1 VISKDGKTSGILV
14 YIKIDKKLSDLI
26 KTKNN
31 YLDKIDKGQLSAK
44 DKKKYKKFL
53 IKYDNYRKS
62 YNQKN
67 HQNIVEIR
75 KIIEKYEDTAKIHL
89 GGIPMIADDM
99 MTYIKNDIIVFG
111 AGVFLFIVCTL
122 WFVFRSLTWV
132 FIPLLSCFFSVCI
145 MVGLLGLVGWKVTV
159 ISSNFIALMLILTMA
174 MNIHMSVRYLQFK
187 KENPNILNSE
197 AILWTS
203 KKMFWPILYTVLTT
217 ICAFLSLIFSN
228 IKPIID
234 FGWMMTVG
242 LLVSLFLGATFIF
255 FNKEFLNVKVN
266 FFEKLF
272 LVIAGFFY
280 FPLLISMPY
289 YLSIYDISFINS
301 YFEAISGFTSTGFTM
316 FENAKEIDEP
326 LLIWRSG
333 SQWLGGLY
341 FLCSLF
347 LLAESPKIKI
357 KNIYTNY
364 EGVNLSE
371 IRNQYTKVLL
381 IYFLLTV
388 LVFVLLTYSGIRLF
402 EGFNL
407 SMTITSA
414 GGFIPT
420 NFLSEIVRSEN
431 QKLIF
436 SFSML
441 IPFFNLYLIYNMI
454 FGDRSLINNKEDLY
468 LLILLLFVLITTY
481 IFFSNIFGFSSILF
495 AVLSSLSNIGLGLDN
510 QFSNL
515 SFLFLILAI
524 IGGSSFST
532 SSGLKFIKL
541 YTLFKFS
548 LKEIYLLVKPL
559 YVSSNTLFLSKNKI
573 KDEEINIYFLSI
585 VFFISSLF
593 ILSGILSFEQ
603 INFKDSLTLSILT
616 ITNTVNSNN
625 YNLSEFYFLD
635 INITS
640 KISLMLFMVIGRVE
654 LLGFLILIKKF
665 FFK

>member
-1 VISKDGKTSGILV
+1 
-14 YIKIDKKLSDLI
+14 
-26 KTKNN
+26 
-31 YLDKIDKGQLSAK
+31 
-44 DKKKYKKFL
+44 
-53 IKYDNYRKS
+53 
-62 YNQKN
+62 
-67 HQNIVEIR
+67 
-75 KIIEKYEDTAKIHL
+75 
-89 GGIPMIADDM
+89 M
-99 MTYIKNDIIVFG
+99 
-111 AGVFLFIVCTL
+111 
-122 WFVFRSLTWV
+122 FRSTFLYLGIFTIFV
-132 FIPLLSCFFSVCI
+132 SIFSLL
-145 MVGLLGLVGWKVTV
+145 
-159 ISSNFIALMLILTMA
+159 
-174 MNIHMSVRYLQFK
+174 
-187 KENPNILNSE
+187 NILFCYYFD
-197 AILWTS
+197 TS
-203 KKMFWPILYTVLTT
+203 L
-217 ICAFLSLIFSN
+217 N
-228 IKPIID
+228 IQVY
-234 FGWMMTVG
+234 FGC

-255 FNKEFLNVKVN
+255 FNKKFLNVKVN

-316 FENAKEIDEP
+316 FENVKEIDEP

-388 LVFVLLTYSGIRLF
+388 LVFILLTYSGIRLF

-454 FGDRSLINNKEDLY
+454 SGDRSLINNKEDLY

-548 LKEIYLLVKPL
+548 LKEIYLVVKPL

-640 KISLMLFMVIGRVE
+640 KISLMLFMIIGRVE

>member
-1 VISKDGKTSGILV
+1 MFRSTLLYLGIFTIFVSIFSLLNILFCYYFDTLLNIQV
-14 YIKIDKKLSDLI
+14 YFACLL
-26 KTKNN
+26 
-31 YLDKIDKGQLSAK
+31 
-44 DKKKYKKFL
+44 
-53 IKYDNYRKS
+53 
-62 YNQKN
+62 
-67 HQNIVEIR
+67 
-75 KIIEKYEDTAKIHL
+75 
-89 GGIPMIADDM
+89 
-99 MTYIKNDIIVFG
+99 
-111 AGVFLFIVCTL
+111 VFLF
-122 WFVFRSLTWV
+122 
-132 FIPLLSCFFSVCI
+132 
-145 MVGLLGLVGWKVTV
+145 LGV
-159 ISSNFIALMLILTMA
+159 
-174 MNIHMSVRYLQFK
+174 
-187 KENPNILNSE
+187 
-197 AILWTS
+197 
-203 KKMFWPILYTVLTT
+203 
-217 ICAFLSLIFSN
+217 
-228 IKPIID
+228 
-234 FGWMMTVG
+234 
-242 LLVSLFLGATFIF
+242 TFIF
-255 FNKEFLNVKVN
+255 FNKKFLNVKVN

-301 YFEAISGFTSTGFTM
+301 YFEAISGFTSTGFTI
-316 FENAKEIDEP
+316 FENVKKIDEP

-341 FLCSLF
+341 FLYSLF

-364 EGVNLSE
+364 EGLNLSE
-371 IRNQYTKVLL
+371 IKNQYTKVLL
-381 IYFLLTV
+381 IYFLLTA
-388 LVFVLLTYSGIRLF
+388 LVFILLTYSGIRLF

-481 IFFSNIFGFSSILF
+481 IFFSNIFGFSSIFF

-559 YVSSNTLFLSKNKI
+559 YVSSNILFLSKNKI

-635 INITS
+635 INIIS

>member
-1 VISKDGKTSGILV
+1 
-14 YIKIDKKLSDLI
+14 
-26 KTKNN
+26 
-31 YLDKIDKGQLSAK
+31 
-44 DKKKYKKFL
+44 
-53 IKYDNYRKS
+53 
-62 YNQKN
+62 
-67 HQNIVEIR
+67 
-75 KIIEKYEDTAKIHL
+75 
-89 GGIPMIADDM
+89 M
-99 MTYIKNDIIVFG
+99 
-111 AGVFLFIVCTL
+111 
-122 WFVFRSLTWV
+122 FRSTFLYLGIFTIFV
-132 FIPLLSCFFSVCI
+132 SFFS
-145 MVGLLGLVGWKVTV
+145 LL
-159 ISSNFIALMLILTMA
+159 
-174 MNIHMSVRYLQFK
+174 
-187 KENPNILNSE
+187 NILFCYYFD
-197 AILWTS
+197 TS
-203 KKMFWPILYTVLTT
+203 L
-217 ICAFLSLIFSN
+217 N
-228 IKPIID
+228 IQVY
-234 FGWMMTVG
+234 FGC

-255 FNKEFLNVKVN
+255 FNKKFLNVKVN

-316 FENAKEIDEP
+316 FENVKEIDEP

-347 LLAESPKIKI
+347 LLTESPKIKI

-388 LVFVLLTYSGIRLF
+388 LVFMLLTYSGIRLF

-420 NFLSEIVRSEN
+420 NFLSEILRSEN

-441 IPFFNLYLIYNMI
+441 IPFFNLYLIYNVI
-454 FGDRSLINNKEDLY
+454 FGDRSLINNKEDFY
-468 LLILLLFVLITTY
+468 LLILLLFVLIITY
-481 IFFSNIFGFSSILF
+481 IFFSNIFGFNSILF
-495 AVLSSLSNIGLGLDN
+495 AVLSSFSNIGLALDN

-559 YVSSNTLFLSKNKI
+559 YVSSNKLFLSKNKI

-625 YNLSEFYFLD
+625 YNLSEFYFWN

-654 LLGFLILIKKF
+654 LLGFLILIKKL

>member
-1 VISKDGKTSGILV
+1 
-14 YIKIDKKLSDLI
+14 
-26 KTKNN
+26 
-31 YLDKIDKGQLSAK
+31 
-44 DKKKYKKFL
+44 
-53 IKYDNYRKS
+53 
-62 YNQKN
+62 
-67 HQNIVEIR
+67 
-75 KIIEKYEDTAKIHL
+75 
-89 GGIPMIADDM
+89 M
-99 MTYIKNDIIVFG
+99 
-111 AGVFLFIVCTL
+111 
-122 WFVFRSLTWV
+122 FRSTFLYLGIFTIFV
-132 FIPLLSCFFSVCI
+132 SIFSLL
-145 MVGLLGLVGWKVTV
+145 
-159 ISSNFIALMLILTMA
+159 
-174 MNIHMSVRYLQFK
+174 
-187 KENPNILNSE
+187 NILFCYYFD
-197 AILWTS
+197 TS
-203 KKMFWPILYTVLTT
+203 L
-217 ICAFLSLIFSN
+217 N
-228 IKPIID
+228 IQVY
-234 FGWMMTVG
+234 FGC

-255 FNKEFLNVKVN
+255 FNKKFLNVKVN

-280 FPLLISMPY
+280 FPLLISIPY

-316 FENAKEIDEP
+316 FKNAKGIDEP

-388 LVFVLLTYSGIRLF
+388 LVFILLTYSGIRLF

-454 FGDRSLINNKEDLY
+454 SGDRSLINNKEDLY

-548 LKEIYLLVKPL
+548 LKEVYLVVKPL
-559 YVSSNTLFLSKNKI
+559 HVSSNTLFLSKNKI
-573 KDEEINIYFLSI
+573 KDEEINIYFLSV
-585 VFFISSLF
+585 VFFISTLF

-654 LLGFLILIKKF
+654 LLAFLILIKKF

>member
-1 VISKDGKTSGILV
+1 MFRSTFLYLGIF
-14 YIKIDKKLSDLI
+14 
-26 KTKNN
+26 T
-31 YLDKIDKGQLSAK
+31 
-44 DKKKYKKFL
+44 
-53 IKYDNYRKS
+53 
-62 YNQKN
+62 
-67 HQNIVEIR
+67 
-75 KIIEKYEDTAKIHL
+75 
-89 GGIPMIADDM
+89 
-99 MTYIKNDIIVFG
+99 
-111 AGVFLFIVCTL
+111 LFISI
-122 WFVFRSLTWV
+122 FSL
-132 FIPLLSCFFSVCI
+132 I
-145 MVGLLGLVGWKVTV
+145 
-159 ISSNFIALMLILTMA
+159 
-174 MNIHMSVRYLQFK
+174 
-187 KENPNILNSE
+187 NILFCYYFD
-197 AILWTS
+197 AL
-203 KKMFWPILYTVLTT
+203 L
-217 ICAFLSLIFSN
+217 N
-228 IKPIID
+228 IQAY
-234 FGWMMTVG
+234 FVC
-242 LLVSLFLGATFIF
+242 LLVSLFFGVTFIF
-255 FNKEFLNVKVN
+255 FNKKFLNLKVN

-280 FPLLISMPY
+280 FPLLISIPY
-289 YLSIYDISFINS
+289 YLSIYDISFINT
-301 YFEAISGFTSTGFTM
+301 YFEAISGFTSTGFTI
-316 FENAKEIDEP
+316 FENVKKIDEP
-326 LLIWRSG
+326 LLIWRSS

-364 EGVNLSE
+364 EGLNLSE
-371 IRNQYTKVLL
+371 IKNQYSKVLL

-388 LVFVLLTYSGIRLF
+388 LVFILLTYSGIRLF

-420 NFLSEIVRSEN
+420 NFLSEIVRLEN

-454 FGDRSLINNKEDLY
+454 FVDRSVANNKEDLY
-468 LLILLLFVLITTY
+468 LLILLLFILITTY
-481 IFFSNIFGFSSILF
+481 IFFSNIFGFTSILF

-510 QFSNL
+510 QFFNL
-515 SFLFLILAI
+515 SFLFLILTI

-559 YVSSNTLFLSKNKI
+559 YVSSNILFLSKNKI

-585 VFFISSLF
+585 VFFISVLF
-593 ILSGILSFEQ
+593 ILSGILSLEQ

-625 YNLSEFYFLD
+625 YNLGEFYFLD
-635 INITS
+635 INIIS
-640 KISLMLFMVIGRVE
+640 KISIMLFMVMGRVE
-654 LLGFLILIKKF
+654 LLSLLILIKKF

>member
-1 VISKDGKTSGILV
+1 
-14 YIKIDKKLSDLI
+14 
-26 KTKNN
+26 
-31 YLDKIDKGQLSAK
+31 
-44 DKKKYKKFL
+44 
-53 IKYDNYRKS
+53 
-62 YNQKN
+62 
-67 HQNIVEIR
+67 
-75 KIIEKYEDTAKIHL
+75 
-89 GGIPMIADDM
+89 
-99 MTYIKNDIIVFG
+99 
-111 AGVFLFIVCTL
+111 
-122 WFVFRSLTWV
+122 
-132 FIPLLSCFFSVCI
+132 
-145 MVGLLGLVGWKVTV
+145 
-159 ISSNFIALMLILTMA
+159 
-174 MNIHMSVRYLQFK
+174 
-187 KENPNILNSE
+187 
-197 AILWTS
+197 
-203 KKMFWPILYTVLTT
+203 
-217 ICAFLSLIFSN
+217 
-228 IKPIID
+228 
-234 FGWMMTVG
+234 
-242 LLVSLFLGATFIF
+242 LVSLFLGIIFIF
-255 FNKEFLNVKVN
+255 YNKKFLNVKIN

-272 LVIAGFFY
+272 LVISGFFY

-301 YFEAISGFTSTGFTM
+301 YFEAISGFTSTGFTIL
-316 FENAKEIDEP
+316 ENVKEIDEP

-341 FLCSLF
+341 FLYSLF
-347 LLAESPKIKI
+347 LLSESPKIKI
-357 KNIYTNY
+357 KNIYIDY

-371 IRNQYTKVLL
+371 IKNQYTKVLL
-381 IYFLLTV
+381 IYFLLTA
-388 LVFVLLTYSGIRLF
+388 LIFILLTYSGVRLF

-407 SMTITSA
+407 SMTIISA

-420 NFLSEIVRSEN
+420 NLLSEIVRSEN

-441 IPFFNLYLIYNMI
+441 IPFFNLYLIYNI
-454 FGDRSLINNKEDLY
+454 ISGARSLTNNKEDLY
-468 LLILLLFVLITTY
+468 LLILLLFTLITTY
-481 IFFSNIFGFSSILF
+481 IFFSNTFGFSSILF
-495 AVLSSLSNIGLGLDN
+495 AVLSSLSNIGLGFDN

-515 SFLFLILAI
+515 SFLFLILVI

-532 SSGLKFIKL
+532 SSGLKYIKL

-559 YVSSNTLFLSKNKI
+559 YVSSNTLFLSKYKI

-593 ILSGILSFEQ
+593 ILSGILSLEQ

-625 YNLSEFYFLD
+625 YNLGEFYFLD
-635 INITS
+635 INIIS

>member
-1 VISKDGKTSGILV
+1 
-14 YIKIDKKLSDLI
+14 
-26 KTKNN
+26 
-31 YLDKIDKGQLSAK
+31 
-44 DKKKYKKFL
+44 
-53 IKYDNYRKS
+53 
-62 YNQKN
+62 
-67 HQNIVEIR
+67 
-75 KIIEKYEDTAKIHL
+75 
-89 GGIPMIADDM
+89 M
-99 MTYIKNDIIVFG
+99 
-111 AGVFLFIVCTL
+111 
-122 WFVFRSLTWV
+122 FRSTFLYLGIFTIFV
-132 FIPLLSCFFSVCI
+132 SIFSLL
-145 MVGLLGLVGWKVTV
+145 
-159 ISSNFIALMLILTMA
+159 
-174 MNIHMSVRYLQFK
+174 
-187 KENPNILNSE
+187 NILFCYYFD
-197 AILWTS
+197 TS
-203 KKMFWPILYTVLTT
+203 L
-217 ICAFLSLIFSN
+217 N
-228 IKPIID
+228 IQVY
-234 FGWMMTVG
+234 FAC

-255 FNKEFLNVKVN
+255 FNKKFLNVKVN

-289 YLSIYDISFINS
+289 YLSIYDINFINS

-316 FENAKEIDEP
+316 FENAKGIDEP

-371 IRNQYTKVLL
+371 IKNQYTKVLL

-388 LVFVLLTYSGIRLF
+388 LVFILLTYSGIRLF

-454 FGDRSLINNKEDLY
+454 SGDRSLINNKEDLY

-640 KISLMLFMVIGRVE
+640 KISLMLFMIIGRVE

>member
-1 VISKDGKTSGILV
+1 
-14 YIKIDKKLSDLI
+14 
-26 KTKNN
+26 
-31 YLDKIDKGQLSAK
+31 
-44 DKKKYKKFL
+44 
-53 IKYDNYRKS
+53 
-62 YNQKN
+62 
-67 HQNIVEIR
+67 
-75 KIIEKYEDTAKIHL
+75 
-89 GGIPMIADDM
+89 M
-99 MTYIKNDIIVFG
+99 
-111 AGVFLFIVCTL
+111 
-122 WFVFRSLTWV
+122 FRSTFLYLGIFTIFV
-132 FIPLLSCFFSVCI
+132 SIFSLL
-145 MVGLLGLVGWKVTV
+145 
-159 ISSNFIALMLILTMA
+159 
-174 MNIHMSVRYLQFK
+174 
-187 KENPNILNSE
+187 NILFCYYFD
-197 AILWTS
+197 TS
-203 KKMFWPILYTVLTT
+203 L
-217 ICAFLSLIFSN
+217 N
-228 IKPIID
+228 IQVY
-234 FGWMMTVG
+234 FGC

-255 FNKEFLNVKVN
+255 FNKKFLNVKVN

-316 FENAKEIDEP
+316 FKNAKGIDEP

-388 LVFVLLTYSGIRLF
+388 LVFILLTYSGIRLF

-454 FGDRSLINNKEDLY
+454 SGDRSLINNKEDLY

-640 KISLMLFMVIGRVE
+640 KISLMLFMIIGRVE

>member
-1 VISKDGKTSGILV
+1 
-14 YIKIDKKLSDLI
+14 
-26 KTKNN
+26 
-31 YLDKIDKGQLSAK
+31 
-44 DKKKYKKFL
+44 
-53 IKYDNYRKS
+53 
-62 YNQKN
+62 
-67 HQNIVEIR
+67 
-75 KIIEKYEDTAKIHL
+75 
-89 GGIPMIADDM
+89 M
-99 MTYIKNDIIVFG
+99 
-111 AGVFLFIVCTL
+111 
-122 WFVFRSLTWV
+122 FRSTFLYLGIFTIFV
-132 FIPLLSCFFSVCI
+132 SIFSLL
-145 MVGLLGLVGWKVTV
+145 
-159 ISSNFIALMLILTMA
+159 
-174 MNIHMSVRYLQFK
+174 
-187 KENPNILNSE
+187 NILFCYYFD
-197 AILWTS
+197 TS
-203 KKMFWPILYTVLTT
+203 L
-217 ICAFLSLIFSN
+217 N
-228 IKPIID
+228 IQGY
-234 FGWMMTVG
+234 FGC

-255 FNKEFLNVKVN
+255 FNKKFLNVKVN

-316 FENAKEIDEP
+316 FKNAKGIDEP

-388 LVFVLLTYSGIRLF
+388 LVFILLTYSGIRLF

-454 FGDRSLINNKEDLY
+454 SGDRSLINNKEDLY

-510 QFSNL
+510 QFYNL

-548 LKEIYLLVKPL
+548 LKEIYLVVKPL

-593 ILSGILSFEQ
+593 ILSGILSFDQ

-640 KISLMLFMVIGRVE
+640 KISLMLFMIIGRVE

-665 FFK
+665 IFK

>member
-1 VISKDGKTSGILV
+1 
-14 YIKIDKKLSDLI
+14 
-26 KTKNN
+26 
-31 YLDKIDKGQLSAK
+31 
-44 DKKKYKKFL
+44 
-53 IKYDNYRKS
+53 
-62 YNQKN
+62 
-67 HQNIVEIR
+67 
-75 KIIEKYEDTAKIHL
+75 
-89 GGIPMIADDM
+89 M
-99 MTYIKNDIIVFG
+99 
-111 AGVFLFIVCTL
+111 
-122 WFVFRSLTWV
+122 FRSTFLYLGIFTIFV
-132 FIPLLSCFFSVCI
+132 SIFSLL
-145 MVGLLGLVGWKVTV
+145 
-159 ISSNFIALMLILTMA
+159 
-174 MNIHMSVRYLQFK
+174 
-187 KENPNILNSE
+187 NILFCYYFD
-197 AILWTS
+197 TS
-203 KKMFWPILYTVLTT
+203 L
-217 ICAFLSLIFSN
+217 N
-228 IKPIID
+228 IQGY
-234 FGWMMTVG
+234 FGC

-255 FNKEFLNVKVN
+255 FNKKFLNVKVN

-316 FENAKEIDEP
+316 FKNVKGIDEP

-364 EGVNLSE
+364 EGINLSE

-388 LVFVLLTYSGIRLF
+388 LVFILLTYSGIRLF

-454 FGDRSLINNKEDLY
+454 SGDRSLINNKEDLY

-481 IFFSNIFGFSSILF
+481 IFFSNIFGFSSIFF

-585 VFFISSLF
+585 VFFISTLF
-593 ILSGILSFEQ
+593 ILSGILSLEQ
-603 INFKDSLTLSILT
+603 INFKESLTLSILT

-625 YNLSEFYFLD
+625 YNLGEFYFLD

-640 KISLMLFMVIGRVE
+640 KIFLMLFMIIGRVE

>member
-1 VISKDGKTSGILV
+1 
-14 YIKIDKKLSDLI
+14 
-26 KTKNN
+26 
-31 YLDKIDKGQLSAK
+31 
-44 DKKKYKKFL
+44 
-53 IKYDNYRKS
+53 
-62 YNQKN
+62 
-67 HQNIVEIR
+67 
-75 KIIEKYEDTAKIHL
+75 
-89 GGIPMIADDM
+89 M
-99 MTYIKNDIIVFG
+99 
-111 AGVFLFIVCTL
+111 
-122 WFVFRSLTWV
+122 FRSTFLYLGIFTIFV
-132 FIPLLSCFFSVCI
+132 SIFSLL
-145 MVGLLGLVGWKVTV
+145 
-159 ISSNFIALMLILTMA
+159 
-174 MNIHMSVRYLQFK
+174 
-187 KENPNILNSE
+187 NILFCYYFD
-197 AILWTS
+197 TS
-203 KKMFWPILYTVLTT
+203 L
-217 ICAFLSLIFSN
+217 N
-228 IKPIID
+228 IQVY
-234 FGWMMTVG
+234 FGC

-255 FNKEFLNVKVN
+255 FNKKFLNVKVN

-301 YFEAISGFTSTGFTM
+301 YFEAISGFTSTGFTI
-316 FENAKEIDEP
+316 FENAKGIDEP

-371 IRNQYTKVLL
+371 IKNQYTKVLL

-388 LVFVLLTYSGIRLF
+388 LVFILLTYSGIRLF

-441 IPFFNLYLIYNMI
+441 IPFFNLYLIYNVI
-454 FGDRSLINNKEDLY
+454 SGDRSLINNKEDLY

-510 QFSNL
+510 QFYNL

-548 LKEIYLLVKPL
+548 LKEIYLVVKPL

-625 YNLSEFYFLD
+625 YNLSEFYFSD
-635 INITS
+635 ISIIP
-640 KISLMLFMVIGRVE
+640 KISLMFFMIVGRIE
-654 LLGFLILIKKF
+654 LLSFLILLKKV

>member
-1 VISKDGKTSGILV
+1 MFRSTLLYLGIFTLFISIFSLLNILFCYYFDSSLNIKKIYFGCFLV
-14 YIKIDKKLSDLI
+14 YSSI
-26 KTKNN
+26 
-31 YLDKIDKGQLSAK
+31 SA
-44 DKKKYKKFL
+44 
-53 IKYDNYRKS
+53 I
-62 YNQKN
+62 
-67 HQNIVEIR
+67 
-75 KIIEKYEDTAKIHL
+75 
-89 GGIPMIADDM
+89 
-99 MTYIKNDIIVFG
+99 
-111 AGVFLFIVCTL
+111 
-122 WFVFRSLTWV
+122 
-132 FIPLLSCFFSVCI
+132 
-145 MVGLLGLVGWKVTV
+145 
-159 ISSNFIALMLILTMA
+159 
-174 MNIHMSVRYLQFK
+174 
-187 KENPNILNSE
+187 
-197 AILWTS
+197 
-203 KKMFWPILYTVLTT
+203 
-217 ICAFLSLIFSN
+217 LIFSN
-228 IKPIID
+228 K
-234 FGWMMTVG
+234 
-242 LLVSLFLGATFIF
+242 
-255 FNKEFLNVKVN
+255 KYLNEKIN

-272 LVIAGFFY
+272 LVIIGFFY
-280 FPLLISMPY
+280 FPLLISIPY
-289 YLSIYDISFINS
+289 YLSIYDIGFINS
-301 YFEAISGFTSTGFTM
+301 YFEAISGFTSTGFTIIA
-316 FENAKEIDEP
+316 NIKEIDQP
-326 LLIWRSG
+326 LLIWRSS

-341 FLCSLF
+341 FLYSLF
-347 LLAESPKIKI
+347 LLTESSKIKI
-357 KNIYTNY
+357 KNTYSNY

-371 IRNQYTKVLL
+371 IRNQYTKVLI
-381 IYFLLTV
+381 IYFLLTI

-407 SMTITSA
+407 SMTLTSA

-420 NFLSEIVRSEN
+420 NSLSNIVSSEN

-436 SFSML
+436 SLCML

-454 FGDRSLINNKEDLY
+454 FGDKSLINNKEDLY

-559 YVSSNTLFLSKNKI
+559 YVSSNTLFLSKKKI

-640 KISLMLFMVIGRVE
+640 KISLMLFMIIGRVE

>member
-1 VISKDGKTSGILV
+1 
-14 YIKIDKKLSDLI
+14 
-26 KTKNN
+26 
-31 YLDKIDKGQLSAK
+31 
-44 DKKKYKKFL
+44 
-53 IKYDNYRKS
+53 
-62 YNQKN
+62 
-67 HQNIVEIR
+67 
-75 KIIEKYEDTAKIHL
+75 
-89 GGIPMIADDM
+89 M
-99 MTYIKNDIIVFG
+99 
-111 AGVFLFIVCTL
+111 
-122 WFVFRSLTWV
+122 FRSTFLYLGIFTIFV
-132 FIPLLSCFFSVCI
+132 SIFSLL
-145 MVGLLGLVGWKVTV
+145 
-159 ISSNFIALMLILTMA
+159 
-174 MNIHMSVRYLQFK
+174 
-187 KENPNILNSE
+187 NILFCYYFDT
-197 AILWTS
+197 L
-203 KKMFWPILYTVLTT
+203 L
-217 ICAFLSLIFSN
+217 N
-228 IKPIID
+228 IQVY
-234 FGWMMTVG
+234 FAC

-255 FNKEFLNVKVN
+255 FNKKFLNVKVN

-272 LVIAGFFY
+272 IVIAGFFY
-280 FPLLISMPY
+280 FPLLISVPY

-316 FENAKEIDEP
+316 FKNAKEIDEP

-371 IRNQYTKVLL
+371 IRNQYIKVLL

-388 LVFVLLTYSGIRLF
+388 LVFILLTYSGIRLF

-420 NFLSEIVRSEN
+420 NFLSEIIRSEN

-441 IPFFNLYLIYNMI
+441 VPFFNLYLIYNVI
-454 FGDRSLINNKEDLY
+454 SGDRSLINNKEDLY

-510 QFSNL
+510 QFYNL

-640 KISLMLFMVIGRVE
+640 KISLMLFMIIGRVE

>member
-1 VISKDGKTSGILV
+1 
-14 YIKIDKKLSDLI
+14 
-26 KTKNN
+26 
-31 YLDKIDKGQLSAK
+31 
-44 DKKKYKKFL
+44 
-53 IKYDNYRKS
+53 
-62 YNQKN
+62 
-67 HQNIVEIR
+67 
-75 KIIEKYEDTAKIHL
+75 
-89 GGIPMIADDM
+89 M
-99 MTYIKNDIIVFG
+99 
-111 AGVFLFIVCTL
+111 
-122 WFVFRSLTWV
+122 FRSTFLYLGIFTIFV
-132 FIPLLSCFFSVCI
+132 SIFSLL
-145 MVGLLGLVGWKVTV
+145 
-159 ISSNFIALMLILTMA
+159 
-174 MNIHMSVRYLQFK
+174 
-187 KENPNILNSE
+187 NILFCYYFD
-197 AILWTS
+197 TS
-203 KKMFWPILYTVLTT
+203 L
-217 ICAFLSLIFSN
+217 N
-228 IKPIID
+228 IQVYY
-234 FGWMMTVG
+234 GC

-316 FENAKEIDEP
+316 FENVKKIDEP

-388 LVFVLLTYSGIRLF
+388 LVFILLTYSGIRLF

-454 FGDRSLINNKEDLY
+454 SGDRSLINNKEDLY

-573 KDEEINIYFLSI
+573 KDEEINIYFLSF

-640 KISLMLFMVIGRVE
+640 KISLMLFMIIGRVE
-654 LLGFLILIKKF
+654 LLGFLILIKKL

>member
-1 VISKDGKTSGILV
+1 
-14 YIKIDKKLSDLI
+14 
-26 KTKNN
+26 
-31 YLDKIDKGQLSAK
+31 
-44 DKKKYKKFL
+44 
-53 IKYDNYRKS
+53 
-62 YNQKN
+62 
-67 HQNIVEIR
+67 
-75 KIIEKYEDTAKIHL
+75 
-89 GGIPMIADDM
+89 M
-99 MTYIKNDIIVFG
+99 
-111 AGVFLFIVCTL
+111 
-122 WFVFRSLTWV
+122 FRSTFLYLGIFTIFVSV
-132 FIPLLSCFFSVCI
+132 FSLF
-145 MVGLLGLVGWKVTV
+145 
-159 ISSNFIALMLILTMA
+159 
-174 MNIHMSVRYLQFK
+174 
-187 KENPNILNSE
+187 NILFCYYFDN
-197 AILWTS
+197 
-203 KKMFWPILYTVLTT
+203 
-217 ICAFLSLIFSN
+217 LIN
-228 IKPIID
+228 IQVY
-234 FGWMMTVG
+234 FGC
-242 LLVSLFLGATFIF
+242 LLVSLFLGIIFIF
-255 FNKEFLNVKVN
+255 YNKKFLNVKIN

-301 YFEAISGFTSTGFTM
+301 YFEAISGFTSTGFTIL
-316 FENAKEIDEP
+316 ESVKEIDEP

-341 FLCSLF
+341 FLYSLF
-347 LLAESPKIKI
+347 LLSESSKIKI
-357 KNIYTNY
+357 KNIYIDY

-371 IRNQYTKVLL
+371 IKNQYTKVLL
-381 IYFLLTV
+381 IYFLLTA
-388 LVFVLLTYSGIRLF
+388 LIFILLTYSGVRLF

-407 SMTITSA
+407 SMTIISA

-420 NFLSEIVRSEN
+420 NLLSEIVRSEN

-441 IPFFNLYLIYNMI
+441 IPFFNLYLIYNI
-454 FGDRSLINNKEDLY
+454 ISGARSLTNNKEDLY
-468 LLILLLFVLITTY
+468 LLILLLFTLITTY
-481 IFFSNIFGFSSILF
+481 IFFSNTFGFSSILF
-495 AVLSSLSNIGLGLDN
+495 AVLSSLSNIGLGFDN

-515 SFLFLILAI
+515 SFLFLILVI

-532 SSGLKFIKL
+532 SSGLKYIKL

-559 YVSSNTLFLSKNKI
+559 YVSSNKLFLSKNKI

-585 VFFISSLF
+585 VFFISVLF
-593 ILSGILSFEQ
+593 ILSGILSLEQ

-625 YNLSEFYFLD
+625 YNLGEFYFLD
-635 INITS
+635 INIIS

>member
-1 VISKDGKTSGILV
+1 
-14 YIKIDKKLSDLI
+14 
-26 KTKNN
+26 
-31 YLDKIDKGQLSAK
+31 
-44 DKKKYKKFL
+44 
-53 IKYDNYRKS
+53 
-62 YNQKN
+62 
-67 HQNIVEIR
+67 
-75 KIIEKYEDTAKIHL
+75 
-89 GGIPMIADDM
+89 M
-99 MTYIKNDIIVFG
+99 
-111 AGVFLFIVCTL
+111 
-122 WFVFRSLTWV
+122 FRSTFLYLGIFTIFV
-132 FIPLLSCFFSVCI
+132 SIFSLL
-145 MVGLLGLVGWKVTV
+145 
-159 ISSNFIALMLILTMA
+159 
-174 MNIHMSVRYLQFK
+174 
-187 KENPNILNSE
+187 NILFCYYFD
-197 AILWTS
+197 TS
-203 KKMFWPILYTVLTT
+203 L
-217 ICAFLSLIFSN
+217 N
-228 IKPIID
+228 IQGY
-234 FGWMMTVG
+234 FGC

-255 FNKEFLNVKVN
+255 FNKKFLNVKVN

-301 YFEAISGFTSTGFTM
+301 YFEAISGFTSTGFTI
-316 FENAKEIDEP
+316 FENAKGIDEP

-371 IRNQYTKVLL
+371 IKNQYTKVLL

-388 LVFVLLTYSGIRLF
+388 LVFILLTYSGIRLF

-454 FGDRSLINNKEDLY
+454 SGDRSLINNKEDLY

-510 QFSNL
+510 QFYNL

-548 LKEIYLLVKPL
+548 LKEIYLVVKPL

-640 KISLMLFMVIGRVE
+640 KISLMLFMIIGRVE